1 MTSSRDAPIV
11 SVRTEAFVGAG
22 NVKSAVWFI
31 LRREEESTMQSVRKQ
46 GKRKYRRVVPLS
58 ILR

>member
-1 MTSSRDAPIV
+1 M
-11 SVRTEAFVGAG
+11 SVQTEAFVGAG
-22 NVKSAVWFI
+22 NVKLAVWLI

-46 GKRKYRRVVPLS
+46 GKCKYRGVVPLS